1 MAPILTADV
10 NGKQDI
16 VLIASGL
23 NHPILALYS
32 TDAIKTAD
40 DLKGKIIAS
49 DKPGTPVDY
58 SAKTALSLLKLKPS
72 DVQLRPIGSAAEIL
86 AAMLSGQVQAGMVAP
101 PQSFQVEQKGF
112 HVLQDIFSQPYQNV
126 GLMAKKSRLDELKD
140 SIIPLLAA
148 YRDGIATWYSDP
160 TMAKKVFAQYTQVTD
175 TDVLNKSYDF
185 YSKTAPFQKDLQP
198 TMDGIKAMA
207 DFLST
212 DTPGL
217 KDANPATFVDTRF
230 LSQLPK

>member
-1 MAPILTADV
+1 
-10 NGKQDI
+10 
-16 VLIASGL
+16 
-23 NHPILALYS
+23 
-32 TDAIKTAD
+32 
-40 DLKGKIIAS
+40 
-49 DKPGTPVDY
+49 
-58 SAKTALSLLKLKPS
+58 
-72 DVQLRPIGSAAEIL
+72 
-86 AAMLSGQVQAGMVAP
+86 
-101 PQSFQVEQKGF
+101 
-112 HVLQDIFSQPYQNV
+112 
-126 GLMAKKSRLDELKD
+126 
-140 SIIPLLAA
+140 
-148 YRDGIATWYSDP
+148 
-160 TMAKKVFAQYTQVTD
+160 VFAQYTQVTD